1 MEVSSSLRVNVK
13 EEDIKSVF
21 TEEYIVQKLHGEEME
36 PHKPFK
42 DYFKD
47 ELDNKNFVVSN
58 IHIITIIPATGSM
71 HEPLFLPLRLLNDS
85 DSINIGKNM
94 KLFDDDVHP
103 YFRISIADV
112 GGYVITLEYYYDRFQ
127 DQLSKRTEEIKGTR
141 SGKTINSSL

>member
-1 MEVSSSLRVNVK
+1 
-13 EEDIKSVF
+13 
-21 TEEYIVQKLHGEEME
+21 
-36 PHKPFK
+36 
-42 DYFKD
+42 
-47 ELDNKNFVVSN
+47 
-58 IHIITIIPATGSM
+58 M

-141 SGKTINSSL
+141 SGKTINSSLPYWACRLKRWMWLKQRKKMMCLNEEKIFTYEDLSSMIVVKPGSDKE